1 LESLASNFVIGQPFF
16 PTAAAA
22 AAADFDFD
30 AAASASASGGE
41 AAATATRHVGRKP
54 GGSDRVSRT
63 VLLDATLHASVATSD
78 GTRWCVAG

>member
-1 LESLASNFVIGQPFF
+1 LESLASNFVIGQPFL

-22 AAADFDFD
+22 D
-30 AAASASASGGE
+30 AAGSASASASASVGGG
-41 AAATATRHVGRKP
+41 AAATRHVGRKP

-78 GTRWCVAG
+78 GKRWCVAG